1 MMYAIFDCDNC
12 YVSCERVFRP
22 DLVGRPVVVLS
33 NNDGCVVALSREA
46 KALGVKE
53 GTPYFQ
59 LAQLFPGADITA
71 FSSNYELYG
80 DITLRVMN
88 IIRDSSPDFF
98 RYSIDEAFVPLQNM
112 PASFDYKQWGE
123 DLSRKILK
131 WTGMPVSVGIAPTKT
146 LAKCADRYAKDYPGY
161 RKCCVIDTEE
171 KRVKA
176 LQGFPVGKVWGIGR
190 RFKARLAEIGI
201 TTAYDFSMKPRAWVR
216 KQFHLPGERTYME
229 LLGHDCV
236 PNEEIT
242 AKKTICTSRSFPGM
256 ISDFTALRTHVTN
269 DAVRCSEK
277 LRQQHSAC
285 ALVSVF
291 IDTNRFR
298 DDLPQYGNWGS
309 VVLLTPA
316 NDVQTV
322 VQAAHEALQKIYRE
336 GFQYKRAGVVV
347 SELCAEGE
355 IQTDLFDYDAEE
367 YAKRRRLSAAVD
379 RINRING
386 RESIVLGSQQYTAP
400 QGKGK
405 AGSFRD
411 AIKHDFRSG
420 NYTTRWQDLLQLQ

>member
-1 MMYAIFDCDNC
+1 MYAIFDCDNC

-33 NNDGCVVALSREA
+33 NNDGCVVARSREA
-46 KALGVKE
+46 KAIGVKE
-53 GTPYFQ
+53 GTPFYQ

-80 DITLRVMN
+80 DLTLRVMN
-88 IIRDSSPDFF
+88 IIRDSAPAFF
-98 RYSIDEAFVPLQNM
+98 RYSIDEAFVSLQGM
-112 PASFDYKQWGE
+112 PSDFNYKQWGE
-123 DLSRKILK
+123 DLSKKILK

-161 RKCCVIDTEE
+161 RKCCVIDTDE

-176 LQGFPVGKVWGIGR
+176 LQGFPVGRVWGIGR
-190 RFKARLAEIGI
+190 RSQARLEEIGVK
-201 TTAYDFSMKPRAWVR
+201 TAYDFTMKPRPWVR
-216 KQFHLPGERTYME
+216 RLFHLPGERTYLE
-229 LLGHDCV
+229 LLGEDCV
-236 PNEEIT
+236 PNEEMS

-256 ISDFTALRTHVTN
+256 IADFTTLRTHVTN

-291 IDTNRFR
+291 IDSNHFR
-298 DDLPQYGNWGS
+298 DDLPQYGGWGS
-309 VVLLTPA
+309 VPLLTPA

-322 VQAAHEALQKIYRE
+322 VQAAHDALQKIYRE
-336 GFQYKRAGVVV
+336 GIQYKRAGVVV
-347 SELCAEGE
+347 SELCSDGE
-355 IQTDLFDYDAEE
+355 IQTDLFDYDADE

-386 RESIVLGSQQYTAP
+386 RETIVLGSQQYTAP

-420 NYTTRWQDLLQLQ
+420 NYTTRWQDLLRLE

>member
-1 MMYAIFDCDNC
+1 MYAIFDCDNC
-12 YVSCERVFRP
+12 YVNCERVFRP

-33 NNDGCVVALSREA
+33 NNDGCVVARSREA
-46 KALGVKE
+46 KAMGVKE
-53 GTPYFQ
+53 GTPFYQ
-59 LAQLFPGADITA
+59 LEQLFPGADITA

-88 IIRDSSPDFF
+88 IIRDNSPSFY
-98 RYSIDEAFVPLQNM
+98 RYSIDEAFVALENM
-112 PASFDYKQWGE
+112 PPDFDYKQWGE
-123 DLSRKILK
+123 NLSKKILK

-161 RKCCVIDTEE
+161 RKCCVIDSDE

-176 LQGFPVGKVWGIGR
+176 LKGYPVGRVWGIGR
-190 RFKARLAEIGI
+190 RFQARLEEIGVA
-201 TTAYDFSMKPRAWVR
+201 TAYDFSMKPQVWVR
-216 KQFHLPGERTYME
+216 KQFHLPGERTYLE
-229 LLGHDCV
+229 LHGRDCV
-236 PNEEIT
+236 PNEEMT

-256 ISDFTALRTHVTN
+256 IADFNTLRTHVTN

-277 LRQQHSAC
+277 LRYQHSAC

-291 IDTNRFR
+291 IQTNHFR
-298 DDLPQYGNWGS
+298 PDLPQYDNWGCMP
-309 VVLLTPA
+309 LLTPA

-336 GFQYKRAGVVV
+336 GFHYKRAGVVV
-347 SELCAEGE
+347 SELCSDRE
-355 IQTDLFDYDAEE
+355 IQTDLFDYDADE
-367 YAKRRRLSAAVD
+367 YAKRRRLSKAID

-386 RESIVLGSQQYTAP
+386 RECIVLGSQQYTAP
-400 QGKGK
+400 NGKGK

-411 AIKHDFRSG
+411 AIKHDFRSA
-420 NYTTRWQDLLQLQ
+420 NYTTRWQDLLNLK

>member
-1 MMYAIFDCDNC
+1 MYAIFDCDNC

-33 NNDGCVVALSREA
+33 NNDGCVVARSREA
-46 KALGVKE
+46 KALGVTE
-53 GTPYFQ
+53 GTPYYQ

-80 DITLRVMN
+80 DLTLRVMN
-88 IIRDSSPDFF
+88 IIRDSSPSFY
-98 RYSIDEAFVPLQNM
+98 RYSIDEAFVALHDM
-112 PASFDYKQWGE
+112 PDDFDYKKWGE
-123 DLSRKILK
+123 DLSKKILK

-161 RKCCVIDTEE
+161 RKCCVIDTDE

-176 LQGFPVGKVWGIGR
+176 LQGYPVGRVWGIGR
-190 RFKARLAEIGI
+190 RSQARLEEIGV
-201 TTAYDFSMKPRAWVR
+201 TTAYDFSMKPQAWVR
-216 KQFHLPGERTYME
+216 KQFHLPGERTYLE
-229 LLGHDCV
+229 LHGHDCV
-236 PNEEIT
+236 PNEEMS

-256 ISDFTALRTHVTN
+256 ISDLTALRTHVAN
-269 DAVRCSEK
+269 DAARCSEK
-277 LRQQHSAC
+277 LRYQHSAC

-291 IDTNRFR
+291 IDTNHFR
-298 DDLPQYGNWGS
+298 PDLPQYGNWGS
-309 VVLLTPA
+309 VQLLTPA

-322 VQAAHEALQKIYRE
+322 VQAAHEALQKIFRE

-347 SELCAEGE
+347 SELCSDGE
-355 IQTDLFDYDAEE
+355 IQTDMFQYDAEE